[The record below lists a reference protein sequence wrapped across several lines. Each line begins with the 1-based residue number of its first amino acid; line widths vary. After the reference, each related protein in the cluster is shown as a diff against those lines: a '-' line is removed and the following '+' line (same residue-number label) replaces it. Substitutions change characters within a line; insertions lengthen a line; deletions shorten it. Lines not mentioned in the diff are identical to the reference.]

1 MNKPILAVASA
12 IALLGLAACSD
23 TDETTTQGVQPLE
36 ESQQQQQEPTATP
49 PASEDE
55 QAPAN

>member
-1 MNKPILAVASA
+1 MNKPILAAASA

-36 ESQQQQQEPTATP
+36 ESQQQQERTATP